1 GLRETRRHRE
11 TVSVDLKAVEKERQQ
26 NITIYNNKQPKDNL
40 NIDESSLFGKAPP
53 DRGLATKQMS
63 GKKANKERLKVTF
76 MCSAT
81 GNKFPLF
88 FIGKS
93 KQPCCFGN
101 QSPKDHGFYY
111 WNNKTSWMTSEIFE
125 E

>member
-1 GLRETRRHRE
+1 HGEAG
-11 TVSVDLKAVEKERQQ
+11 SVDLKAIEKKQQ
-26 NITIYNNKQPKDNL
+26 RNITIYNNKQPKDNL

-53 DRGLATKQMS
+53 DHGLATKQMS
-63 GKKANKERLKVTF
+63 GKEANKEQLTVAF

-81 GNKFPLF
+81 GEKFPLF

-93 KQPCCFGN
+93 KQPCCFAKW
-101 QSPKDHGFYY
+101 SPKDHGFYY
-111 WNNKTSWMTSEIFE
+111 RNNKTSWMTSELFE